1 MGSRYNKLFNTL
13 QHSASCLQRSLTKL
27 TKGMVSIY
35 HSGKTLT
42 IHQHMLSFLEVVFE
56 SSLQLVSLIRVT
68 GLHQIIN
75 YGLTNNIELFE
86 NSFRRAGKD
95 EIVTRFS

>member
-1 MGSRYNKLFNTL
+1 
-13 QHSASCLQRSLTKL
+13 
-27 TKGMVSIY
+27 
-35 HSGKTLT
+35 
-42 IHQHMLSFLEVVFE
+42 MLSFLEVVFE

-68 GLHQIIN
+68 SLHQIIN
-75 YGLTNNIELFE
+75 YGLTNNTELFE

>member
-1 MGSRYNKLFNTL
+1 
-13 QHSASCLQRSLTKL
+13 
-27 TKGMVSIY
+27 
-35 HSGKTLT
+35 
-42 IHQHMLSFLEVVFE
+42 MLSFLEVVFE
-56 SSLQLVSLIRVT
+56 SSLQLVPLRRVT

-75 YGLTNNIELFE
+75 YSLTNNIELFE